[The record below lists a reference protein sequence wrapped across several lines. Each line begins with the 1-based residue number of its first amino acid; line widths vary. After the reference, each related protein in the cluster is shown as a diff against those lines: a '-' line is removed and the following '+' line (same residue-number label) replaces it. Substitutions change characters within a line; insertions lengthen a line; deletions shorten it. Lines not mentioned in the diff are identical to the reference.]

1 MEKEDYV
8 ELFRKE
14 FLKLNFAL
22 DSYRNGCKAAF
33 AVVNSRVQIT
43 FNSSKEK
50 DFLRYELGLEEAK
63 DFLHDFKKKCIDIC
77 SHIKKETI

>member
-22 DSYRNGCKAAF
+22 DSYKHKCKANW
-33 AVVNSRVQIT
+33 AVVNSRVHIT
-43 FNSSKEK
+43 FDTGNDK

-77 SHIKKETI
+77 SHIKKEAI

>member
-8 ELFRKE
+8 EFFRKE

-22 DSYRNGCKAAF
+22 DSYKHGCKAAF
-33 AVVNSRVQIT
+33 SVSGQKVNIT
-43 FNSSKEK
+43 FNTGNDK
-50 DFLRYELGLEEAK
+50 DFLRYDLGLEEAK

-77 SHIKKETI
+77 AHKKEAK

>member
-1 MEKEDYV
+1 MDKEDYV

-22 DSYRNGCKAAF
+22 DSYKHGCKAAF
-33 AVVNSRVQIT
+33 AVVNSRVHIT
-43 FNSSKEK
+43 FTTGEDK

-63 DFLHDFKKKCIDIC
+63 DFLHDFKKKCIDVC
-77 SHIKKETI
+77 AHIKKEAI

>member
-1 MEKEDYV
+1 METEDYV

-22 DSYRNGCKAAF
+22 DSYKHGCKASF
-33 AVVNSRVQIT
+33 AVVKSRVHVT
-43 FNSSKEK
+43 FTTGNDK

-63 DFLHDFKKKCIDIC
+63 DFLNDFKKKCIDIC
-77 SHIKKETI
+77 AHIKKEAI